1 LAVRTSAV
9 RDHYIIDSAAALLG
23 ISLLIVTAVH
33 ISGNGPKSMA
43 DELSYGAALLF
54 LTACAFSHRG
64 IVTGKDHLERV
75 GDVFFSLGLLALLA
89 GVLTF
94 WF

>member
-1 LAVRTSAV
+1 MRK
-9 RDHYIIDSAAALLG
+9 HFIIDSSAALLG

-33 ISGNGPKSMA
+33 VSGKGPQSMA
-43 DELSYGAALLF
+43 DELSYGAALMF
-54 LTACAFSHRG
+54 LGACAFSHRG
-64 IVTGKDHLERV
+64 IVTGDERRERV
-75 GDVFFSLGLLALLA
+75 ADIFFSFGLFALLA

>member
-1 LAVRTSAV
+1 MAVGIKSV
-9 RDHYIIDSAAALLG
+9 RNHYIIDSSAALLG

-33 ISGNGPKSMA
+33 VSGRGPQSIA
-43 DELSYGAALLF
+43 DELSYAAALMF
-54 LTACAFSHRG
+54 LVSCAFSHRG
-64 IVTGKDHLERV
+64 IVTGRDHLERV
-75 GDVFFSLGLLALLA
+75 GDVFFSFGLISLLL

>member
-1 LAVRTSAV
+1 LR
-9 RDHYIIDSAAALLG
+9 RHYILDSSAALLG

-33 ISGNGPKSMA
+33 VSGKGPQSMA
-43 DELSYGAALLF
+43 DELSYGAALMF
-54 LTACAFSHRG
+54 LAACTFSHRG
-64 IVTGKDHLERV
+64 IVTGNERRERV
-75 GDVFFSLGLLALLA
+75 ADIFFSFGLLALLA